1 MSYDRRSFVAML
13 ALMSLSFKAKARDA
27 VAKTPIAPQLPVKA
41 PLEAQKRMINDFN
54 ENPLGNGLTNSSYL
68 ECDLASAELKTLISQ
83 KESIEESRI
92 FLGAGARYIIFEIC
106 SRARASGFSHF
117 IMPVPDYGTAA
128 RFAQEN
134 GLKVTRVPNSSD
146 EAAGI
151 LERIEKVI
159 TPKSIIYISNPG
171 LPYGVHLSTDKISQL
186 ITRHPDCLFIVDEAY
201 LEFFSENFR
210 ELSSKNILNKH
221 SNLIIIRTFSKAY
234 GLAGHRIAY
243 AMTDKNNIQKFLF
256 AYRDSR
262 LISQD
267 SSRLAK
273 MALSNS
279 EHLAKTRDYIEK
291 TKFDFYT
298 YVKTKNHLLQII
310 DTKCVYITFST
321 PITNKNRH
329 LLKSNV
335 LESIWEKTRY
345 DYWTVKSKTRVEAYI
360 SVTTLEKMKADF
372 DLVQQILE
380 GSYVV

>member
-13 ALMSLSFKAKARDA
+13 TLMSLSFKVKAKDTTT
-27 VAKTPIAPQLPVKA
+27 KTPATPLLPNKL
-41 PLEAQKRMINDFN
+41 PLESQKRLINDFN
-54 ENPLGNGLTNSSYL
+54 ENPLGSGLVSSSYL
-68 ECDLASAELKTLISQ
+68 ECDIASSELKTLISK
-83 KESIEESRI
+83 KESILENQI

-106 SRARASGFSHF
+106 ARAKTSGFNHF

-128 RFAQEN
+128 KFAKDN
-134 GLKVTRVPNSSD
+134 GLRVTRINNSFE
-146 EAAGI
+146 EAATI
-151 LERIEKVI
+151 LERIEAGI
-159 TPKSIIYISNPG
+159 TPKSIVYISNPG
-171 LPYGVHLSTDKISQL
+171 LPYGVTLPYEKISQL
-186 ITRHPDCLFIVDEAY
+186 VIRHPECLFVIDEAY
-201 LEFFSENFR
+201 LEFISENFR
-210 ELSSKNILNKH
+210 NLSSKNILNKH
-221 SNLIIIRTFSKAY
+221 SNLIVIRTFSKAY

-243 AMTDKNNIQKFLF
+243 AMTQKNNIEKYLF

-262 LISQD
+262 LISQE

-279 EHLAKTRDYIEK
+279 EHLSKTREYIEK
-291 TKFDFYT
+291 TKADFFEYA
-298 YVKTKNHLLQII
+298 KTKAHLLQII

-321 PITNKNRH
+321 PVTYKNRH
-329 LLKSNV
+329 LLNTNV

-360 SVTTLEKMKADF
+360 SVTSLEKMKMDF